1 MANRPQIDPE
11 RKQAAS
17 VEIKVRMTPRQ
28 AAQVQRMA
36 KQRGETVSAIMREA
50 VENMASDR

>member
-1 MANRPQIDPE
+1 MAGKPQIDPQQ
-11 RKQAAS
+11 KQAAT
-17 VEIKVRMTPRQ
+17 VQVMVRMTPRQ

-50 VENMASDR
+50 VENMAGDR